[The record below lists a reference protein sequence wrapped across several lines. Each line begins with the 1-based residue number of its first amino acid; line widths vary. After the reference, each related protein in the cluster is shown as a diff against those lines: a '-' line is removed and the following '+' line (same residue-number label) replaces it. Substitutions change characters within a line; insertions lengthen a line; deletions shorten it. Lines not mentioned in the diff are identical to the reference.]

1 MKPIHIFLLSALV
14 AGVTSFLVIAL
25 RGDRTHEADAHA
37 ATAAGESAL
46 FAQSLSEVSARQ
58 TAIEQ
63 SLDALRSEL
72 ANRARAETRTSA
84 SDIDAA
90 VERALERR
98 AGHAGAAA
106 GASADAAPETA
117 AAKKFDARAAL
128 ASLNDPTLSQEKRQA
143 IWKEISDAGA
153 LDEVLAMLEQRASDD
168 PRNAAAQIDL
178 GRGYLQKVFKAGGGP
193 EAGVWANKADKAFDS
208 ALAIDDHNWD
218 ARFQKAVSLSF
229 WPPMLGKQ
237 NEAIQ
242 NFETLIAQQSG
253 QNSSPQFAQSYL
265 FLGNM
270 YTQVGDKDKALAT
283 WQAGLALF
291 PGNAQIQKQIALA
304 QSH

>member
-1 MKPIHIFLLSALV
+1 MKPMHIFLLSAVV
-14 AGVTSFLVIAL
+14 AGVTSLLVVSL
-25 RGDRTHEADAHA
+25 RGDRAPGTEAKA
-37 ATAAGESAL
+37 ATGAGESAL
-46 FAQSLSEVSARQ
+46 LAQSLSEVRAKQ
-58 TAIEQ
+58 AAIEQ
-63 SLDALRSEL
+63 SLDALRAEM
-72 ANRARAETRTSA
+72 AAKTAAETRVSA
-84 SDIDAA
+84 SDVDAA
-90 VERALERR
+90 VQRALERR
-98 AGHAGAAA
+98 ATTG
-106 GASADAAPETA
+106 TA
-117 AAKKFDARAAL
+117 AADATAAAEPASKKKFDAHAAML
-128 ASLNDPTLSQEKRQA
+128 SLNDPTLTQEKRQA

-153 LDEVLAMLEQRASDD
+153 LDEVLAMFEQLANDD
-168 PRNAAAQIDL
+168 PRNAAAQVDL
-178 GRGYLQKVFKAGGGP
+178 GRAYLQKVFKAGGGP
-193 EAGVWANKADKAFDS
+193 EAGVWATKADKSFDN

-242 NFETLIAQQSG
+242 NFETLIAQQGG

-270 YTQVGDKDKALAT
+270 YTQVGDKEKALAT

-304 QSH
+304 QAH